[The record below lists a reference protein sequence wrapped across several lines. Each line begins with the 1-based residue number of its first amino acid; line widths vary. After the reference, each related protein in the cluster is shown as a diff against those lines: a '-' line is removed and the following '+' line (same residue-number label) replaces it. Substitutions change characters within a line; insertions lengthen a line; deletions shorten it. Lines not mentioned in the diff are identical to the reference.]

1 MRSTAKRRNIAALTF
16 VAFCAGMGAG
26 WWLHAGPPTPA
37 IRFEEPRP
45 VADDPVVGVTSS
57 ALADVEP
64 PPASPV
70 ATMGAGP
77 ISVLETL
84 RGRDLRLPLDGVDLE
99 TFKHSFA
106 EQRGSGRTHEA
117 ADMLAPR
124 NTPVRAVDDG
134 TIAKL
139 FLSRAGG
146 ITIYQFDPSQRF
158 TYYYAHLER
167 YADGLTEGQPV
178 KRGELIGYVG
188 TSGNAPP
195 DTPHLHFAIFELT
208 ADRRWWQGTPI
219 DPYRVF
225 HD

>member
-1 MRSTAKRRNIAALTF
+1 MRSAAKRRNVAVITF
-16 VAFCAGMGAG
+16 VAFCAGIGVG
-26 WWLHAGPPTPA
+26 WWLHTGPPAPA
-37 IRFEEPRP
+37 IRFEESRP
-45 VADDPVVGVTSS
+45 VAQDPIVGVEPSK
-57 ALADVEP
+57 LVDVEP

-70 ATMGAGP
+70 ATIGAGP

-84 RGRDLRLPLDGVDLE
+84 RERDLRLPIEGVDVE
-99 TFKHSFA
+99 TFKRSFA

-124 NTPVRAVDDG
+124 HTPVHAVDDG

-139 FLSRAGG
+139 FLSKAGG
-146 ITIYQFDPSQRF
+146 ITIYQFDPSHQF

-167 YADGLTEGQPV
+167 YADGLTEGQRV
-178 KRGELIGYVG
+178 KRGEVIGYVG

-195 DTPHLHFAIFELT
+195 NTPHLHFAIFELS

-225 HD
+225 HE